1 MKFVI
6 ISELFFPALGGQ
18 EVRYAELIP
27 YLTRKGHEV
36 VVLTIDHLGVG
47 DSREMF
53 KGARVI
59 RCFRDAE
66 YLVKGTGKG
75 RTLRSIFGFT
85 ISLLKHWR
93 TIQEADVV
101 LFNKWPILPQL
112 VFGRL
117 VPGGCVDWCEIRR
130 GFVWSLLY
138 ASMARSTC
146 RHIGVSDEI
155 IAYLGDKQKVIS
167 NRLCTVLSGV
177 TPNNYRR
184 SVGERIQKQ
193 VLFFGRMAE
202 HKDPAILLRVF
213 LTLCPPNTGCR
224 LVMAGTGELLGAL
237 KAEADG
243 ANNVI
248 FTGRISDEE
257 KVRLLGQSALLVLPS
272 KREGFPRVI
281 AEASAAGT
289 PTLTVD
295 HPMNGGARVVNQYG
309 LGWVCSA
316 TEMALAEAISKYSD
330 VTSREWVTVSKN
342 CLRMT
347 DEHFDWE
354 KVSDKLISFLK
365 S

>member
-1 MKFVI
+1 
-6 ISELFFPALGGQ
+6 
-18 EVRYAELIP
+18 
-27 YLTRKGHEV
+27 
-36 VVLTIDHLGVG
+36 
-47 DSREMF
+47 
-53 KGARVI
+53 
-59 RCFRDAE
+59 
-66 YLVKGTGKG
+66 
-75 RTLRSIFGFT
+75 
-85 ISLLKHWR
+85 
-93 TIQEADVV
+93 
-101 LFNKWPILPQL
+101 
-112 VFGRL
+112 
-117 VPGGCVDWCEIRR
+117 
-130 GFVWSLLY
+130 
-138 ASMARSTC
+138 
-146 RHIGVSDEI
+146 
-155 IAYLGDKQKVIS
+155 
-167 NRLCTVLSGV
+167 
-177 TPNNYRR
+177 
-184 SVGERIQKQ
+184 
-193 VLFFGRMAE
+193 MAE